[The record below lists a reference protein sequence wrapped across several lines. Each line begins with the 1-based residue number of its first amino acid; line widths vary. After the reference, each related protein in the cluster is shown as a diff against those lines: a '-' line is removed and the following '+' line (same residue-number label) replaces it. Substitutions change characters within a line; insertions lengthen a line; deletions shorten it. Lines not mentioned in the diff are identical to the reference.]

1 MLYVVRHGETDWNK
15 QRLAMGRR
23 DVQLNDKGIKQ
34 AIEIREN
41 LYDVDID
48 LIITSPLMRAKGT
61 AMIIK
66 NNRSIEIKTDERLVE
81 RGLGELEKQPYTSDN
96 DELWDVNLNTSRY
109 QVEPMRE
116 LRDRVFDFIKDIEE
130 NYSDKNVL
138 VVTHGGVSAMIK
150 CYFDD
155 TLYDGPISDKFL
167 KNCEI
172 VKYEISNKKVK

>member
-15 QRLAMGRR
+15 QQLAMGRR
-23 DVQLNDKGIKQ
+23 DVQLNEKGIEQ
-34 AIEIREN
+34 ANETRKN

-48 LIITSPLMRAKGT
+48 LIVCSPLIRTRET

-66 NNRSIEIKTDERLVE
+66 NNRNIEIKIDKRLIE
-81 RGLGELEKQPYTSDN
+81 RGLGELEGKLYTSDN
-96 DELWDVNLNTSRY
+96 DELWDININTNKY
-109 QVEPMRE
+109 NIETMEE
-116 LRDRVFDFIKDIEE
+116 LKDRVFEFIKDIEE

-150 CYFDD
+150 CYFDG

-167 KNCEI
+167 KNCE
-172 VKYEISNKKVK
+172 VAKYEVSNKKVK